1 MSEHKAVGE
10 QIFIGGVG
18 TGDYLCACG
27 QFFPCDTFK
36 AHEAIRADREKLAG
50 LVEAEERYAYE
61 DFPPYDPSSG
71 GEYLTRTHVLEIIRT
86 TPIGDEKE

>member
-27 QFFPCDTFK
+27 QFFPCDNFK
-36 AHEAIRADREKLAG
+36 ANEAIHADRTRLAG
-50 LVEAEERYAYE
+50 LVEGLEVYE
-61 DFPPYDPSSG
+61 VDPSFSQDAPNNKMLYKHEVLNIIHTTEI
-71 GEYLTRTHVLEIIRT
+71 GE
-86 TPIGDEKE
+86 